1 MRSPYALILP
11 ACLKSYEWARRP
23 PSLLETCATFCDL
36 ACYAGRHLHHHQMHH
51 RQGQATLSV
60 LPETVEGAEIATA
73 SQLSGTSPGRPPTQT
88 TQSNRRPARH
98 SSAHT
103 GPLLLHS
110 HHRAYLRE
118 QAAQLDDR
126 MQRRSIVSFAASY
139 CTSPSSSV
147 TLYSTTDLWSD

>member
-1 MRSPYALILP
+1 VLWQLCREIVCELEKQPP
-11 ACLKSYEWARRP
+11 FCLKRV
-23 PSLLETCATFCDL
+23 LLPDDL

-73 SQLSGTSPGRPPTQT
+73 SQLSGTCPARPLTQS

-110 HHRAYLRE
+110 HHRAHLRE

-126 MQRRSIVSFAASY
+126 MQRRSIVSFAAS
-139 CTSPSSSV
+139 CRTSPSSFTFTVVPTPGQIELSQH
-147 TLYSTTDLWSD
+147 